1 MTRRP
6 DSTLR
11 SAFTLIEL
19 LVVISIIGLLMALLL
34 PAVQRI
40 RISGKRAQTGADIS
54 QLSAA
59 ASSFHQEFK
68 FYPPET
74 FTIPTRIDQPGYA
87 ILKQMYPRWNP
98 ALNADMVTIAPGSA
112 LANAGTSLQ
121 GIQCLIYFTTGPN
134 NTGWAIDG
142 PYAPSGGATNK
153 KGPFYDYSGPPFV
166 NYTHNDHFGT
176 PYVYFGSTTGQK
188 YGTGGSYTGTS
199 PTGMIPL
206 TSGAKFVNPDSCQII
221 SLGANKQPGPGGA
234 WAPETSPYSG
244 GQPGADDLA
253 NFHGGTQLGS
263 KQ

>member
-40 RISGKRAQTGADIS
+40 RIAGKRAQTGADIA
-54 QLSAA
+54 QLSTAA
-59 ASSFHQEFK
+59 NSFHQEFK

-74 FTIPTRIDQPGYA
+74 FTIPATRNASDANNQ
-87 ILKQMYPRWNP
+87 ILNQMYPRGWQLDQTNSNT
-98 ALNADMVTIAPGSA
+98 ASG
-112 LANAGTSLQ
+112 LAGAGTALR
-121 GIQCLIYFTTGPN
+121 GIQCLIYFTTGPT

-142 PYAPSGGATNK
+142 PFAPSTGATNK

-166 NYTHNDHFGT
+166 NYTHNDPFGV

-188 YGTGGSYTGTS
+188 YGTGGLYTGTY
-199 PTGMIPL
+199 PTGMTPF
-206 TSGAKFVNPDSCQII
+206 TSGGKFVNSGSCQII
-221 SLGANKQPGPGGA
+221 SSGANKQPGPGGV
-234 WAPETSPYSG
+234 WAPDTGAYTT
-244 GQPGADDLA
+244 GQPGADDLG
-253 NFHGGTQLGS
+253 NFNGGTQLGS
-263 KQ
+263 N